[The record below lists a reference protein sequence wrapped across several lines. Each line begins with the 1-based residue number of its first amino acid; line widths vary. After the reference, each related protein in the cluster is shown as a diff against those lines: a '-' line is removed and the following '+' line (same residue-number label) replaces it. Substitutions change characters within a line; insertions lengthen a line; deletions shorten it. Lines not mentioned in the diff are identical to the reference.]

1 MKNLINYI
9 QNLTFTDITNILIA
23 LLIALLF
30 NIFAIAISKLIIYII
45 NSKNENKTKE
55 KTKDNYLFKPLI
67 WYLKLLGVYFAVLY
81 LKPANDILLFSNKL
95 FRICTIIFVCKV
107 FASYLNYNN
116 GLLKKLSNK
125 FNKDTKVSSLFI
137 KILVFIIY
145 FIGAALILSEIGYDI
160 STLIAGL
167 GIGGVI
173 IALAAQDTAKNLFGG
188 AMIILD
194 KPFSIG
200 DWIQTS
206 NIEGIVEDITFR
218 STRIRTFRDSLIT
231 IPNSTITNDSIINW
245 SRMNKRKTS
254 INLELVFDTSIKKV
268 YNFTNDLNKMLLEDE
283 NVLNENI
290 SVTFSD
296 INANGYNIMIS
307 YFTNITS
314 YYDYLKI
321 KESINYKIMQILESK
336 KIGLAYN
343 SLDLYIK
350 K

>member
-1 MKNLINYI
+1 MEDIINTLKNFTLMDVINI
-9 QNLTFTDITNILIA
+9 STAF
-23 LLIALLF
+23 LIALLF
-30 NIFAIAISKLIIYII
+30 NIFAIVFSKLIIRIVYGNNN
-45 NSKNENKTKE
+45 NSKLKE
-55 KTKDNYLFKPLI
+55 KNNYLFKPLI
-67 WYLKLLGVYFAVLY
+67 WYIKLLGIYFAIIY
-81 LKPANDILLFSNKL
+81 LKPADNILYIVNKL
-95 FRICTIIFVCKV
+95 LKICTILFVCKV
-107 FASYLNYNN
+107 ITSYLNNNN
-116 GLLKKLSNK
+116 GLLKKVSSK
-125 FNKDTKVSSLFI
+125 FNKDAKASSLII
-137 KILVFIIY
+137 KILVFIVY
-145 FIGAALILSEIGYDI
+145 FIGVSLIIYELGYDI
-160 STLIAGL
+160 TSIIAGL

-206 NIEGIVEDITFR
+206 TVEGIVEDITFR
-218 STRIRTFRDSLIT
+218 STRIRMFRDSLIT

-245 SRMNKRKTS
+245 SRMNKRRTN
-254 INLELVFDTSIKKV
+254 INLELVFDTTIKKV
-268 YNFTNDLNKMLLEDE
+268 YNFTNDVSKMLLEDE

-296 INANGYNIMIS
+296 ISANGYNIMIS

-321 KESINYKIMQILESK
+321 KEGINYKIMQILESK
-336 KIGLAYN
+336 KISLAYN
-343 SLDLYIK
+343 SYNLYIK